1 MHMWVVCPV
10 TECLLSLRDY
20 YWLIWFKFYLVAYRN
35 VVWTSTWAVKVCS
48 VIYQIWLICKMCHNT
63 NRMKITKEREMW
75 KWSAKMSYISA
86 NQSVI
91 VHYRSRLRKLFVAG
105 DHDSFFMLAKRN
117 LITSCEAIK
126 RYRCEILMKPFKW
139 EY

>member
-1 MHMWVVCPV
+1 
-10 TECLLSLRDY
+10 
-20 YWLIWFKFYLVAYRN
+20 
-35 VVWTSTWAVKVCS
+35 
-48 VIYQIWLICKMCHNT
+48 
-63 NRMKITKEREMW
+63 
-75 KWSAKMSYISA
+75 MSYISA

-126 RYRCEILMKPFKW
+126 RYRYEILMKPFKW
-139 EY
+139 DY